1 MVSLFYLEL
10 WEFCVIMY
18 GSRKV
23 FMMSTFSGIGILFTI
38 LIYALALYIAYLVIT
53 VAAVRHG
60 IDNSEVG
67 KMLKKK
73 QGYQKEKYHSNDDLD
88 KDH

>member
-1 MVSLFYLEL
+1 
-10 WEFCVIMY
+10 
-18 GSRKV
+18 
-23 FMMSTFSGIGILFTI
+23 MSTISGIGILFTV

-53 VAAVRHG
+53 VAVRHG

-73 QGYQKEKYHSNDDLD
+73 HREKSNTKDDLD
-88 KDH
+88 EN